1 MGVIIFRSRRRKRRA
16 GALQRMLT
24 RLVNRSYGVIALALV
39 VVAGQHLISGEPR
52 TFALPDRTPVPPV
65 AIPSIDREATT
76 AAIDPAMGR
85 SVAATLE
92 FCGSAARIDCVVD
105 GDTIWLSG
113 ENIRIADIDTPEIFT
128 PQCDAEQARGEAAR
142 RRLLAL
148 MNEGP
153 FELRRAGR
161 DADRYGRKLRT
172 LHRGGRS
179 LGDILVAEGLAR
191 RWDGARRGWCA

>member
-128 PQCDAEQARGEAAR
+128 PQCDAEQARGEAA
-142 RRLLAL
+142 
-148 MNEGP
+148 MP
-153 FELRRAGR
+153 AGR
-161 DADRYGRKLRT
+161 
-172 LHRGGRS
+172 RS
-179 LGDILVAEGLAR
+179 R
-191 RWDGARRGWCA
+191 RSRIRMRCASCSTRSPRATPTVMAAICAS